1 MKVNLHFRAWR
12 NKTSIRTQLSLA
24 ISAVIIVL
32 FSMLLVYNYVS
43 QYHVNVRHESA
54 SIEHTL
60 ELETQQLS
68 AYIDELAAFSLQLRN
83 DSAFMSILTQNNTV
97 TYAHQIVV
105 ENSFRTQ
112 FYSRNDL
119 VWMELHLARHGLSF
133 RIENPRRK
141 IYSLTYRPSA
151 AFEDYP
157 VFSSPPAYIS
167 IQPSPS
173 GFLQVSRMIINSPH
187 TTQLAA
193 VRFLVDDSHLNNMIR
208 RHAAND
214 ELVCLFD
221 ESGAAFTRNGHE
233 SAVVAAIAAGEN
245 LVTSNG
251 VRYLLVPSTESVY
264 GLTLAILKPM
274 YIINAALHQM
284 LTVTF
289 IIGLFAIFLI
299 SLVVFALIH
308 VLTQPLSTLAER
320 MQEVGSG
327 NFQNRADLQGSLE
340 MTGLS
345 EEANRMITNISALI
359 DQTYVSSL
367 NERTAQ
373 LAALQAQTN
382 PHFLFNT
389 LQTIS
394 TEAILAGDNKVY
406 RLITTLSSMLR
417 YTIKGGNFADLSSE
431 LDHVRR
437 YLTIQKAR
445 FGERLDYDL
454 RADEELL
461 DKFFPKLALLSLVEN
476 SIVHGMKGEVD
487 KIHLS
492 IECTVQNGVS
502 TICVHDNGAG
512 ISNERLLELR
522 KVFQTENVVFRQNIG
537 LSNLASRL
545 RLLYEGQAHVEIDSV
560 QLPQRRTTIRIMIPM
575 EVLDHAQYSDH
586 R

>member
-1 MKVNLHFRAWR
+1 MKLNAGFRAWR
-12 NKTSIRTQLSLA
+12 NRTSIRTQLSLA

-32 FSMLLVYNYVS
+32 FSVLLVYNYVS
-43 QYHVNVRHESA
+43 QYRANVRHETTA
-54 SIEHTL
+54 IEHTL

-68 AYIDELAAFSLQLRN
+68 AYIDELATFSLQLRN
-83 DSAFMSILTQNNTV
+83 DSAFMSILTQNVAV
-97 TYAHQIVV
+97 TYEHQSTI

-119 VWMELHLARHGLSF
+119 QWMELHLLRHGLSL
-133 RIENPRRK
+133 RMDNPRRK
-141 IYSLTYRPSA
+141 ILSIASRAPE
-151 AFEDYP
+151 AFEDCD
-157 VFSSPPAYIS
+157 VFSAPPAYLS
-167 IQPSPS
+167 IQPSES

-187 TTQLAA
+187 STQLAV
-193 VRFLVDDSHLNNMIR
+193 VRFLVDNSFLDAMIK
-208 RHAAND
+208 RHRAHE

-221 ESGAAFTRNGHE
+221 EGGAAYTRNGCE
-233 SAVVAAIAAGEN
+233 QAVIAAIAEGKN
-245 LVTSNG
+245 LISLGG
-251 VRYLLVPSTESVY
+251 VRYLLAPAAQRAY
-264 GLTLAILKPM
+264 GLTIAILKPM
-274 YIINAALHQM
+274 SVINASLHQLLIATSVM
-284 LTVTF
+284 
-289 IIGLFAIFLI
+289 GLCAVLLV
-299 SLVVFALIH
+299 SLVIFGLIH
-308 VLTQPLSTLAER
+308 MLTQPLSALAER

-327 NFQNRADLQGSLE
+327 NFQSRADLQGSLE

-345 EEANRMITNISALI
+345 EEANRMIANISALI

-389 LQTIS
+389 LQAIS

-445 FGERLDYDL
+445 FGDRLEYDL
-454 RADEELL
+454 RADEALL
-461 DKFFPKLALLSLVEN
+461 HKSFPKLSLLSLVEN

-492 IECTVQNGVS
+492 IECLIQNGVS
-502 TICVHDNGAG
+502 VICVQDDGAG
-512 ISNERLLELR
+512 IPPDQLADLR
-522 KVFQTENVVFRQNIG
+522 RIFQDENVVFMQKIG

-545 RLLYEGQAHVEIDSV
+545 RLLYDGQAFVEIDSV
-560 QLPQRRTTIRIMIPM
+560 SSPSRQTSIRILIPM
-575 EVLDHAQYSDH
+575 EVLEHAQHLDH
-586 R
+586 